1 MTVYAI
7 GQISIHDRA
16 RYDQYAAAFSATLTP
31 YGGSLLAADDAPV
44 AIEGALAC
52 QKVILLKFPDEAA
65 FRARA
70 QYPEYCEIAVDRNAA
85 TPGMV
90 MVGRGFGSASAWW
103 EPEER

>member
-31 YGGSLLAADDAPV
+31 YGGSLLAADEAPV

-65 FRARA
+65 FRAWARS
-70 QYPEYCEIAVDRNAA
+70 PEYCEIAVDRHAA
-85 TPGMV
+85 TSGSV
-90 MVGRGFGSASAWW
+90 MLVRGFGSASA
-103 EPEER
+103 